1 MKSLI
6 EKIETPLRY
15 EADVVVVGGGFAG
28 ISAAL
33 SAARAG
39 ATVILLERG
48 FLLGGLATA
57 GLVTIYLPLC
67 DGRGRQVSFGIAE
80 ELFRLSIEHGAEDRY
95 PDAWLDG
102 CDEEKRRE
110 QRYMVQFNPHFLAIS
125 AERLLIEAGVKI
137 LYGVS
142 AVSVSKEDD
151 RVRAIVI
158 EGKSGREAVAV
169 RRSVVDCTGDAD
181 VCHMAGAPCRN
192 YGRGN
197 TLAAWYYSDNGEG
210 VRLKQLGFTDVDVD
224 RGKAESL
231 TRSRY
236 TGLDTEELSK
246 MTADSHAALERDLLA
261 RRAAGEEK
269 LYPTLIASIPQVRM
283 TRGLVGEYVMDVN
296 DDGRYAEDSVGMFA
310 NWRQRGPVYE
320 LPFRALWSRR
330 VKNLLAAGRAMSAT
344 DDMWDIT
351 RVIPVCAVS
360 GEAAGLA
367 AAMSDDMSALNIFE
381 LQERLERCGVSIHIE
396 KKYKLK

>member
-1 MKSLI
+1 MKELNENIS
-6 EKIETPLRY
+6 TPVRY
-15 EADVVVVGGGFAG
+15 EADVVVAGGGFAG
-28 ISAAL
+28 IAAAL

-39 ATVILLERG
+39 ASVILLERG

-67 DGRGRQVSFGIAE
+67 DGCGRQVSFGIAE
-80 ELFRLSIEHGAEDRY
+80 ELFRLSIEHGDDGRY

-110 QRYMVQFNPHFLAIS
+110 QRYMVQFNPHFFAIS
-125 AERLLIEAGVKI
+125 AERELIKAGVKI
-137 LYGVS
+137 LYGTS
-142 AVSVSKEDD
+142 IVSVHREDD
-151 RVRAIVI
+151 RVRAVVI
-158 EGKSGREAVAV
+158 EGKSGREAVEV
-169 RRSVVDCTGDAD
+169 KRSVVDCTGDAD

-197 TLAAWYYSDNGEG
+197 TLAAWYYADNGEG
-210 VRLKQLGFTDVDVD
+210 VRLKQLGFTDVSVD
-224 RGKAESL
+224 SGEAVAL
-231 TRSRY
+231 GNARY
-236 TGLDTEELSK
+236 TGLDTEELSH
-246 MTADSHAALERDLLA
+246 MTVDSHRALERDLLA

-283 TRGLVGEYVMDVN
+283 TRGLVGEYVMDVT

-310 NWRQRGPVYE
+310 NWRRKGPVYE
-320 LPFRALWSRR
+320 LPFRALWSRE
-330 VKNLLAAGRAMSAT
+330 VKNLLVAGRAMSAT
-344 DDMWDIT
+344 DGMWDIT

-367 AAMSDDMSALNIFE
+367 AAMGDDMSALDVSA
-381 LQERLERCGVSIHIE
+381 LQEKLTRNGVELHIQANC
-396 KKYKLK
+396 K